1 MWERLRHDIYLLVD
15 RYGMVDLQEALEP
28 GYKKRVGVSL
38 HDGQQ
43 NLNMQVRLN
52 IHSFDVSATVSVVSK
67 AIDENGTNLNSQA
80 SMTEHKNADLV

>member
-1 MWERLRHDIYLLVD
+1 
-15 RYGMVDLQEALEP
+15 MVDLQEALEP

-43 NLNMQVRLN
+43 NISMQARLN
-52 IHSFDVSATVSVVSK
+52 IYSFDVSATVFVVSK
-67 AIDENGTNLNSQA
+67 AIDENGTNLNSRT